1 MMFMGANGRTEVK
14 DIKELKCPEE
24 GGTKQQYDDFLRK
37 VKDQIG
43 VGWMDGELIV
53 EMIES
58 RAETSTV
65 VPADLDG
72 TPTESEKAMW
82 LEEVKLAAAS
92 SRNHKDNKK
101 AFYTLLF
108 SYLSKATRTKVE
120 GSDGYNIVAK
130 SPVWLLSTLDD
141 IMMGFEKISPS
152 ILAMDDQMCRIASL
166 KQKESESNDD
176 FVNSVRKEVKVY
188 TKHGGKFLWGSQ
200 QDKDLESELASEKAE
215 HKLKAG
221 SVMSSDEEIAARKK
235 IRKNIENKILAMAI
249 LKRADKK
256 R

>member
-1 MMFMGANGRTEVK
+1 MFMGANGRAEVK
-14 DIKELKCPEE
+14 GIKELKCPEE
-24 GGTKQQYDDFLRK
+24 GGTKQQYDDFLRM

-53 EMIES
+53 EMIER
-58 RAETSTV
+58 RAETNTV

-72 TPTESEKAMW
+72 SPTESEKAMW

-101 AFYTLLF
+101 AFYTLLS

-120 GSDGYNIVAK
+120 GSDGFDIMTK

-166 KQKESESNDD
+166 KQKENETNDD

-200 QDKDLESELASEKAE
+200 QDSDLDAELASEKAE
-215 HKLKAG
+215 HKIKTG
-221 SVMSSDEEIAARKK
+221 SIMGSDVEIATRKR
-235 IRKNIENKILAMAI
+235 I
-249 LKRADKK
+249 KK
-256 R
+256 RSKIKSWRWRY

>member
-120 GSDGYNIVAK
+120 GTEGYDMATK
-130 SPVWLLSTLDD
+130 SPVWLLATLDD
-141 IMMGFEKISPS
+141 IMMGFEKVSPT
-152 ILAMDDQMCRIASL
+152 ILAMDDQMCRIANL
-166 KQKESESNDD
+166 KQKESETNND
-176 FVNSVRKEVKVY
+176 FVNGVMKEVKVFN
-188 TKHGGKFLWGSQ
+188 KHGGKFLWGSKQ
-200 QDKDLESELASEKAE
+200 
-215 HKLKAG
+215 
-221 SVMSSDEEIAARKK
+221 DEELKKELTDAKTRHLADKASKMDDVEVKAATARIKK
-235 IRKNIENKILAMAI
+235 KIENKI
-249 LKRADKK
+249 
-256 R
+256 